1 MHCFKNRLDDILD
14 VSVHVAVPETKH
26 TKAGRPQEIVAA
38 FVVQQPVGM
47 LAAIQFDDDS
57 AIERNEVANVEPDL
71 MLATEF

>member
-1 MHCFKNRLDDILD
+1 MHRRENCLDDILNT
-14 VSVHVAVPETKH
+14 SVHVAVPESQH